1 MSDSWKSRT
10 RQVHGGTRR
19 SQWGEVSEALFLTQ
33 GFVYDSAEAA
43 QARFE
48 QAGADEFIYGRY
60 GNPTV
65 AMFEARIAALE
76 GAEDGFATASG
87 MAAVSGALTS
97 SFMCGARPLG

>member
-33 GFVYDSAEAA
+33 GFVYDTAEAA

-48 QAGADEFIYGRY
+48 KAGEDEYHLCPLRQPDRGDVR
-60 GNPTV
+60 GAHRLAWKGPRMPLPPP
-65 AMFEARIAALE
+65 AAWRRSRAR
-76 GAEDGFATASG
+76 
-87 MAAVSGALTS
+87 
-97 SFMCGARPLG
+97 